1 MTEQKKHRALSWK
14 PSDLVQR
21 MAAQYVRPSYAVGP
35 DTIDIGLG
43 DPDFATP
50 AYISEAHRRA
60 VLAGYTHYADG
71 AGDPDLRAAIAQR
84 LTKRSGREWTGNQV
98 QITHGATAGIA
109 AAILATINPLDR
121 VIIPQPAFGNYAEM
135 TIAAGG
141 VPVYVGLR
149 EDLHLDLDAIRT
161 AAPGARMLVVCSP
174 NNPSGVV
181 YSRAEF
187 DAIAEIAEEYDLIV
201 LSDETYHGIVFN
213 GVDFVSALDL
223 PQLAERLIYCQSFAK
238 TYAMTGWRIGYL
250 AGPAPIISAVSRAHR
265 GFTGGINAAVQR
277 AALAAITVE
286 SDEPAAMVRE
296 YQARRDMFVEALAG
310 VPRITATPCDGS
322 FYMFPRIEAGLTS
335 DKLTELLFH
344 YGVLVRSGTDYGPGG
359 EGYVRVALTTSRE
372 RLMEAASRMV
382 AALMSVPT
390 GRAASGA

>member
-1 MTEQKKHRALSWK
+1 MTEQAKPRPLSWK
-14 PSDLVQR
+14 PSELVQR
-21 MAAQYVRPSYAVGP
+21 MAAQYVRPSYTPGP
-35 DTIDIGLG
+35 DTIDIGIG

-50 AYISEAHRRA
+50 SYIADAHREA

-71 AGDPDLRAAIAQR
+71 AGDRQLREALAERLAA
-84 LTKRSGREWTGNQV
+84 LSGREWSASQV

-109 AAILATINPLDR
+109 AAIVAVINPLDQ

-141 VPVYVGLR
+141 MPVYVGLR
-149 EDLHLDLDAIRT
+149 DDLHLDIDAIRA

-174 NNPSGVV
+174 NNPSGIV

-187 DAIAEIAEEYDLIV
+187 EAIAEIAEEHDLIV
-201 LSDETYHGIVFN
+201 LSDETYHAIVFD

-223 PQLAERLIYCQSFAK
+223 PQLAHRLIYCQSFAK

-250 AGPAPIISAVSRAHR
+250 AGPAPIMAAAGRAHR

-277 AALAAITVE
+277 AALAAVTVA

-296 YQARRDMFVEALAG
+296 YQARRDILAEALAG
-310 VPRITATPCDGS
+310 VPGVAATRCDGS
-322 FYMFPRIEAGLTS
+322 FYMFPRFDVGLSS
-335 DKLTELLFH
+335 DQLTEHLFH
-344 YGVLVRSGTDYGPGG
+344 NGVLVRSGTDYGPGG
-359 EGYVRVALTTSRE
+359 EGYVRIALTTSRE
-372 RLMEAASRMV
+372 RLALAGERIAS
-382 AALMSVPT
+382 AIDALARS
-390 GRAASGA
+390 RAPLRA